1 MSNAIGTHLLIDLYT
16 CLEDVVN
23 SPLIIQESVT
33 NALEAAQQPIDE
45 ISCQVLDDEVVLFAV
60 SPHCH
65 IAVHAYPDMGYVAV
79 DIYTFDLPLQATLIM
94 RVLKQSFGAERVKA
108 TSINR
113 GDFGSIRDMK
123 PRKKSSLSAM
133 GRVTRTRMS
142 LKKTGSKLLKST
154 GKKVFNV
161 IAKKRDP
168 QPRE

>member
-1 MSNAIGTHLLIDLYT
+1 
-16 CLEDVVN
+16 
-23 SPLIIQESVT
+23 
-33 NALEAAQQPIDE
+33 
-45 ISCQVLDDEVVLFAV
+45 
-60 SPHCH
+60 
-65 IAVHAYPDMGYVAV
+65 
-79 DIYTFDLPLQATLIM
+79 M